1 MALGNQALS
10 RRERVRAATRSEI
23 LDAAWAMARR
33 DGLAALSLSA
43 LARHMGMQPPS
54 LYTYFPSK
62 NAIYDAMFAQAAREF
77 LDVLRSIEHGDDPR
91 AAIKVG
97 ARAFFDFCRADPARY
112 QLLFQRTIPG
122 FVPSAT
128 SYAFAVEAFELTAE
142 QLRERGIDKPEHLDL
157 LTALLTGLVNQQIS
171 NDPEGDRWERLV
183 DDAIDMFVDHVS
195 GERRRNPR
203 RKPA

>member
-43 LARHMGMQPPS
+43 LARQMGMQPPS

-77 LDVLRSIEHGDDPR
+77 LDVLRSIEHGDAPR

-97 ARAFFDFCRADPARY
+97 ARAFFGFCRADPARY

-142 QLRERGIDKPEHLDL
+142 QLRQRGIDKPEHLDL

-171 NDPEGDRWERLV
+171 NDPEGNRWERLV
-183 DDAIDMFVDHVS
+183 DDAVDMFVDHVS
-195 GERRRNPR
+195 GRRRPNPR